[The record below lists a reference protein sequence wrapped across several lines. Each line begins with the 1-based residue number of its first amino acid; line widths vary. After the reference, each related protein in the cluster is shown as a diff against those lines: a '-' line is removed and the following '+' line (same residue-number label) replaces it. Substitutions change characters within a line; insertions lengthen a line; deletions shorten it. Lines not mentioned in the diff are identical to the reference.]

1 MEQKL
6 SEIRSRYNLYAK
18 KQQLYDESEQRLA
31 QNSSKGLLRFLA
43 DLFLL
48 AYVVKYVLKYM
59 RYCETIADYHKKY
72 NIFDYYVG
80 SALRYLAPQYSKI
93 FDFNS
98 DLFSF
103 MKNMAIESLA
113 VIFNSKSTAQILK
126 DGFLVDVKRQE
137 VAVRIFLNTF
147 KIQLE
152 NPYNVYIGI
161 FNQKF
166 FSIFFFFNRIGDFSL
181 PRIYF

>member
-1 MEQKL
+1 MEQNLSEQNL
-6 SEIRSRYNLYAK
+6 SEIRSKYNLYAK
-18 KQQLYDESEQRLA
+18 KQQLYDESERRLT
-31 QNSSKGLLRFLA
+31 QNNSKGPLRFLA

-48 AYVVKYVLKYM
+48 AYVVKYILKYM
-59 RYCETIADYHKKY
+59 RYCETIEDYHKKY
-72 NIFDYYVG
+72 NFFDYYVG
-80 SALRYLAPQYSKI
+80 SALRYLAPHYSKI

-126 DGFLVDVKRQE
+126 DGFLVNVKKPE
-137 VAVRIFLNTF
+137 VAARIFENIF

-152 NPYNVYIGI
+152 NPYNVYIG
-161 FNQKF
+161 
-166 FSIFFFFNRIGDFSL
+166 FFFIQIFIKIVFKN
-181 PRIYF
+181 